1 MGENLCDSLF
11 LYTLNQI
18 VNNSSGLS
26 REAKNAGLHSD
37 GHGQSTSSSSDQR
50 AAANFAD
57 PLSSSVNKS
66 ACWAGCCC
74 ALGWRYRCYR
84 GKCVCFTRQSPL
96 LAHSLLIPHNARNAC
111 NVLVV
116 VDGKRDFDS
125 LIAYNAVRNNDGVFA
140 SVNYDWNLSPR
151 LGIVG
156 N

>member
-18 VNNSSGLS
+18 VNNNSGLS
-26 REAKNAGLHSD
+26 REAKTT
-37 GHGQSTSSSSDQR
+37 GHGQSTSQR

-57 PLSSSVNKS
+57 PLSSSVDKS
-66 ACWAGCCC
+66 ACWAGCRC
-74 ALGWRYRCYR
+74 ALGWRYRCCR

-140 SVNYDWNLSPR
+140 SVNYDWDFSPR